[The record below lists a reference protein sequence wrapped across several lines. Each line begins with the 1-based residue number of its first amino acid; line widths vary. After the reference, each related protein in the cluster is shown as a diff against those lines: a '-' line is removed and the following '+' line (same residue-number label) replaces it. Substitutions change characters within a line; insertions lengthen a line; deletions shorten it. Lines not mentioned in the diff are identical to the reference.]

1 MKTTEERIKFFN
13 KNMEYLISIS
23 KAEKYDLH
31 TNQINIYYLPS
42 VYPTTTKATLSGLS
56 LYPNH
61 EHPNSLLSNLVDVI
75 RNKGRSGILF
85 MQHKTQGNRGR
96 VVAHELGH
104 MLGLRHEGRPGKQLM
119 SQKCT
124 YKGNSLSCGKKIS
137 EVVANQ
143 ARNYYYKYYQKLL

>member
-1 MKTTEERIKFFN
+1 MV
-13 KNMEYLISIS
+13 YLVKIS

-31 TNQINIYYLPS
+31 TNRINIYYLPS

-61 EHPNSLLSNLVDVI
+61 QYPHLINSSLVDLIPSV
-75 RNKGRSGILF
+75 GHSGILF
-85 MQHKTQGNRGR
+85 MSHKTQGNRGR

-104 MLGLRHEGRPGKQLM
+104 MLSLKHEGKPGKQLM

-124 YKGNSLSCGKKIS
+124 YRGNSLACSKKIS
-137 EVVANQ
+137 EATANQ